1 MSFSEFEITG
11 LKHVRRTGPNVE
23 QLLSIDRATETH
35 FMCQA
40 IADVDGHRFGMAVLA
55 FPATETIP
63 APVIVAL
70 QGRCQDWVDANPDG
84 DPGDKPDEVRS
95 S

>member
-1 MSFSEFEITG
+1 MTFSQFEITG
-11 LKHVRRTGPNVE
+11 IKHVRRRGKTVE
-23 QLLSIDRATETH
+23 QLPTIDRATETH
-35 FMCQA
+35 FKCQA

-55 FPATETIP
+55 LQPTETLP

-84 DPGDKPDEVRS
+84 DPGDKPDEVRPR
-95 S
+95 